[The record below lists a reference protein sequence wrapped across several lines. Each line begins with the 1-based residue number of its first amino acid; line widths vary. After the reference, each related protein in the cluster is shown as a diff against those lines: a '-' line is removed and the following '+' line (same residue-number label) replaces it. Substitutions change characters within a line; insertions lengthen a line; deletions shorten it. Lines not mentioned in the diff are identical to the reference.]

1 MKPKI
6 DNILNFAKGIQP
18 KRFYLVFCEFI
29 NGKLKIQSAKQK
41 DNHSTDNTVLIFSD
55 FKNEKP
61 TSKDIE
67 TALKNYLN
75 E

>member
-1 MKPKI
+1 MKQKI
-6 DNILNFAKGIQP
+6 DNILSFVKGVIP
-18 KRFYLVFCEFI
+18 KRFYLVFCEYI
-29 NGKLKIQSAKQK
+29 NGKLQIKSAKQK
-41 DNHSTDNTVLIFSD
+41 DIQSTDNTVIMFTD

-67 TALKNYLN
+67 TALKNYQN